1 MQIFIGAIINVYNL
15 NFQGY
20 MIVVYVCLY
29 TTFRILSTA
38 ILLYTHLTYVWSLLN
53 EFVLFIIAFMDIM

>member
-1 MQIFIGAIINVYNL
+1 MQISVGATINVYNL

-29 TTFRILSTA
+29 TTLRILSTA
-38 ILLYTHLTYVWSLLN
+38 ILLYTHLAYVWSLLN
-53 EFVLFIIAFMDIM
+53 EFVLFITAFMYTM